1 MTWVMFTCYSL
12 AIPIFSS
19 LSYYIIIGYT
29 DIPLGDFVP
38 PFIYGFDLNQNFT
51 PYLVV
56 FLAPILAAA
65 SVSSFY
71 LKRNPNVKSRSSRLQ
86 SIAFVLIYAC
96 IGAFYTLYNLGSFLM
111 LSYEQSFHDHLDPG
125 HSDYLNSEWAAHR
138 MAIGVSAFTLSLL
151 ALLLFRITN
160 YPFKPAWFDKFYY
173 WGNIAIGF
181 ILCIAALLTYLR

>member
-29 DIPLGDFVP
+29 DIPLWDFVP
-38 PFIYGFDLNQNFT
+38 SFIYDSSHDFA

-56 FLAPILAAA
+56 FMAPIVAAA

-71 LKRNPNVKSRSSRLQ
+71 LKRNPNVKSRSLRLQ
-86 SIAFVLIYAC
+86 RIALVLIYAC
-96 IGAFYTLYNLGSFLM
+96 IGAFYTLYYFLSFLRV
-111 LSYEQSFHDHLDPG
+111 SYEQSFDNALGVG
-125 HSDYLNSEWAAHR
+125 HSDYINSEWGALW

-181 ILCIAALLTYLR
+181 ILCIAALLTYL